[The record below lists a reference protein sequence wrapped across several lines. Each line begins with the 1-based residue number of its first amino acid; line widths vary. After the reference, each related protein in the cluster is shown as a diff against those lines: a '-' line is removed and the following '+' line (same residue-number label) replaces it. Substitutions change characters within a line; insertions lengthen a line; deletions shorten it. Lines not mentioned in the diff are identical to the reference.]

1 MSTSNVKSPIINRVG
16 FILDW
21 KNQNAEILRVKNLLS
36 CELNNLNLVLVSI
49 ITSGD
54 FVTVTYYKWLQS
66 RFLLSSVKQ
75 AYRQH
80 FKHLITS
87 TPKFEPWFQKHL
99 CSTRRFNNGYIQRLK
114 GSCQVSRY
122 FFLPSATEQIMRDEL
137 SFVYPGKEIIFINVF
152 NHAHFMG
159 ELANVADPIFLF
171 SSNPILR
178 PWSTFKF
185 NLDAIVVFS
194 LISLNFASSS
204 LLVELIHMAFTRNSR
219 KGQQRRYL
227 QYLQKLM
234 VVLQQDKG
242 SGYIHQSKKEF
253 YVIEVRGKFA
263 VTGRTQKF
271 LIQPHKLPL
280 HTLVTIFD
288 YAEGAVNTK
297 AGTFS
302 IRVWRKTT

>member
-1 MSTSNVKSPIINRVG
+1 MPI
-16 FILDW
+16 
-21 KNQNAEILRVKNLLS
+21 
-36 CELNNLNLVLVSI
+36 
-49 ITSGD
+49 
-54 FVTVTYYKWLQS
+54 
-66 RFLLSSVKQ
+66 
-75 AYRQH
+75 
-80 FKHLITS
+80 
-87 TPKFEPWFQKHL
+87 
-99 CSTRRFNNGYIQRLK
+99 
-114 GSCQVSRY
+114 
-122 FFLPSATEQIMRDEL
+122 ATEQIMRDKL
-137 SFVYPGKEIIFINVF
+137 SDAYPGKEIIFINVF
-152 NHAHFMG
+152 NQTHFMG
-159 ELANVADPIFLF
+159 ELANVVDPIFLF
-171 SSNPILR
+171 SINPILR

-204 LLVELIHMAFTRNSR
+204 LLVELIQMAFTRNSR

-234 VVLQQDKG
+234 VVLQRDTN
-242 SGYIHQSKKEF
+242 SDYIHRSKKEF

-271 LIQPHKLPL
+271 LIQPYKLPL

-302 IRVWRKTT
+302 IRV